1 MIAITNGFKIKNM
14 GASKTLILFA
24 ILSFTCINAQESN
37 AEKNKTAVLNAVT
50 DYVDALYDVE
60 PSKIERS
67 VDTTL
72 RKIGYWYDEKNNS
85 YRDNLTMTYQQLY
98 DLAGSWNANGDR
110 INDESPKEILIY
122 EVNDKTAVAKLTAEW
137 GIDIFHLAKV
147 DEKWKIYNIIWQ
159 SHPK

>member
-1 MIAITNGFKIKNM
+1 MKAIKILTILFLAGSSAIT
-14 GASKTLILFA
+14 
-24 ILSFTCINAQESN
+24 AQESN
-37 AEKNKTAVLNAVT
+37 AITDTEAVENAIR
-50 DYVDALYDVE
+50 DYVDALYTVE

-72 RKIGYWYDEKNNS
+72 NKIGYWYDEENDI
-85 YRDNLTMTYQQLY
+85 YRDNLKMTYQQLY
-98 DLAGSWNANGDR
+98 DLAGSWNAEGDK

-122 EVNDKTAVAKLTAEW
+122 EVNDKTAVAKLTAAW

-147 DEKWKIYNIIWQ
+147 DDKWKIYNIIWQ

>member
-1 MIAITNGFKIKNM
+1 MRTKQLITLLFTIGIGFLHAQKGTSENDKIAVENAIK
-14 GASKTLILFA
+14 
-24 ILSFTCINAQESN
+24 
-37 AEKNKTAVLNAVT
+37 
-50 DYVDALYDVE
+50 DYVDALYNVE

-72 RKIGYWYDEKNNS
+72 SKVGYWYDEKNGM
-85 YRDNLTMTYQQLY
+85 YRDNLKMTYQQLY
-98 DLAGSWNANGDR
+98 DLAGSWNSKGDR
-110 INDESPKEILIY
+110 VSEESPKDITIY

-147 DEKWKIYNIIWQ
+147 DNQWKIYNIIWQ

>member
-147 DEKWKIYNIIWQ
+147 DEKWKIYTIIWQ